1 MLNPHNL
8 SDILIKK
15 RNASHRI
22 PLTEISTELKEDD
35 SCSIESY
42 TPTEFENAV
51 NSLESLRNGSFQTN
65 YNDDLSN
72 YEHLQL
78 DDLLQERIN
87 NMTLPAKDLLLK
99 ACQKRN
105 CYFVEFFPELTQ
117 LLGCNIAP
125 YFLGNPEQAKS
136 IIYYIIKYVTKDK
149 ASIAASLTLLK
160 KSCENVILYPSVA
173 ENSGTDVRN
182 ATHLVTKFINSNMGG
197 LIEVSEQQAVMH
209 LLDFSESVNTHST
222 INMFVTGLISSVIAF
237 AGNQVGINEFDS
249 WEPNVNFPSTVV
261 DVSKNMNFIED
272 TLFNGQPVE
281 NYINLER
288 RIHTINE
295 NGHRRRARSR
305 MRFDRPIEPLL
316 REPIAEHNNPSE
328 EIDDMTNLDRINT
341 HSHNDVENTV
351 ETILHPDDLP
361 NVFNRVPL
369 YRNEINAIIAV
380 PQDEFYRK
388 RCQWDHYRYK
398 YINNDEFPYPGHKVI
413 IEIRENIQHPL
424 PEWQINYYKYLDE
437 GIASMSFR
445 EWVMCM
451 KVEKRPEGADIM
463 NNNISQQL
471 NSVGIRNAAGRKPN
485 GRYPLNESCVLFM
498 SHENVQ
504 KSIIQIPIYASGTIP
519 KYPGR
524 ELNNGELITDLTKSK
539 QDEWAVYI
547 LCVFDRCN
555 IDGIPCSLVSNVQ
568 LGARRG
574 QEIHLIT
581 GRPVYEI
588 NTTGIL
594 FTDHGKHY
602 KILLKT
608 LKSPL
613 FMIL

>member
-1 MLNPHNL
+1 
-8 SDILIKK
+8 
-15 RNASHRI
+15 
-22 PLTEISTELKEDD
+22 
-35 SCSIESY
+35 
-42 TPTEFENAV
+42 
-51 NSLESLRNGSFQTN
+51 
-65 YNDDLSN
+65 
-72 YEHLQL
+72 
-78 DDLLQERIN
+78 
-87 NMTLPAKDLLLK
+87 
-99 ACQKRN
+99 
-105 CYFVEFFPELTQ
+105 
-117 LLGCNIAP
+117 
-125 YFLGNPEQAKS
+125 
-136 IIYYIIKYVTKDK
+136 
-149 ASIAASLTLLK
+149 
-160 KSCENVILYPSVA
+160 
-173 ENSGTDVRN
+173 
-182 ATHLVTKFINSNMGG
+182 
-197 LIEVSEQQAVMH
+197 
-209 LLDFSESVNTHST
+209 
-222 INMFVTGLISSVIAF
+222 
-237 AGNQVGINEFDS
+237 
-249 WEPNVNFPSTVV
+249 
-261 DVSKNMNFIED
+261 
-272 TLFNGQPVE
+272 
-281 NYINLER
+281 
-288 RIHTINE
+288 
-295 NGHRRRARSR
+295 
-305 MRFDRPIEPLL
+305 
-316 REPIAEHNNPSE
+316 
-328 EIDDMTNLDRINT
+328 MTNLDRINT

-388 RCQWDHYRYK
+388 RFQWDHYRYK

-451 KVEKRPEGADIM
+451 KVEKRPKGADIM
-463 NNNISQQL
+463 NNNICQQL

-588 NTTGIL
+588 NTYTFHRPWKALQNFLKDLEKPSIYDPMKVPFINRSISQQIRNL
-594 FTDHGKHY
+594 SFSMQAVTKSRRERVTKFRNRNTDKWSEGSKLASQYGKGWGLSGGWPDEFRNPNYAHNIPGY
-602 KILLKT
+602 QQNGNEEDDAYEEMTEIQRNEAAQIIADIQSMT
-608 LKSPL
+608 DDQV
-613 FMIL
+613 